1 MAGADKKKLGALVV
15 ALVALLIAAGP
26 SAGLPI
32 LSSGPS
38 CTNFVGWAPLVNS
51 LVCGFGGLFFT
62 PPTPARRPPPPL
74 PPPTATGSR
83 QLSVGYY
90 RNSNCSYDVEAAV
103 RKAVE
108 DAIKTQGRRIGASLI
123 RLFFHDAFV
132 RMTGP
137 PNANSLR
144 GFEVIDAAKEATTA
158 ACGGR
163 SDVVSCADILAFAAR
178 DASFF
183 LSYGEINYTVPAGR
197 FDGRESFAAE
207 TNQLPGPD
215 SDLQELVEMF
225 AAKELDV
232 FDLVALSGAHGVGRV
247 RCLFTNGNSAMDPTY
262 ANDLRTECSGNP
274 DKLVNQ
280 TDRCP
285 GGDPDMMDNQYF
297 KNIAKFVLFKS
308 DATLISN
315 ATTRKQVNDNAANP
329 DKWYKDFEAAMVKMG
344 NIGVMTSPVAGLAE
358 IRDVCWRVNGIY

>member
-1 MAGADKKKLGALVV
+1 
-15 ALVALLIAAGP
+15 
-26 SAGLPI
+26 
-32 LSSGPS
+32 
-38 CTNFVGWAPLVNS
+38 
-51 LVCGFGGLFFT
+51 
-62 PPTPARRPPPPL
+62 
-74 PPPTATGSR
+74 
-83 QLSVGYY
+83 
-90 RNSNCSYDVEAAV
+90 
-103 RKAVE
+103 
-108 DAIKTQGRRIGASLI
+108 
-123 RLFFHDAFV
+123 
-132 RMTGP
+132 
-137 PNANSLR
+137 
-144 GFEVIDAAKEATTA
+144 
-158 ACGGR
+158 
-163 SDVVSCADILAFAAR
+163 
-178 DASFF
+178 
-183 LSYGEINYTVPAGR
+183 
-197 FDGRESFAAE
+197 
-207 TNQLPGPD
+207 
-215 SDLQELVEMF
+215 MF

-247 RCLFTNGNSAMDPTY
+247 RCRFTNGNSAMDPTY

-280 TDRCP
+280 TDRSP